1 MDWSPTS
8 SNTCDWILH
17 IGVGVLNVPADGSI
31 VAAKMAANSID
42 SDQYVDA
49 SIDNAHLADG
59 AVTMA
64 KLDATGT
71 EADNVKQRVAKVW
84 ILLNGSSFASTD
96 DFNVASVTDNG
107 TGDYTVT
114 IDADMA
120 NANYCAVIDP
130 AKGTGDVTLGTNINT
145 RAVGSLRFECGRDN
159 SVLTDAQNVSM
170 AIFGDS

>member
-1 MDWSPTS
+1 LIT
-8 SNTCDWILH
+8 T
-17 IGVGVLNVPADGSI
+17 PADGT
-31 VAAKMAANSID
+31 VTLAKMAVNSID

-49 SIDNAHLADG
+49 SIDNAHLADNAVDTAELASG